1 MESFEPLLTT
11 RDWNEEWKAL
21 QRQRHHADNSEYW
34 DDRAKSFG
42 DKDVP
47 SPYVRRF
54 LELSDIRPGEAVF
67 DMGCGTG
74 ALAVPLGQ
82 AGHKV
87 LAADF
92 SSGMLD
98 CLRADLAAHKVE
110 GVETR
115 LLSWDDEPAAW
126 EAAGAG
132 PDSADVAL
140 ASRSIATYDLRESL
154 LRLTEVARRRCCIT
168 LAAGASPRI
177 DERVLAGIGVEPQNS
192 HDYLYAF
199 NILANEGLKPQVSYI
214 DSTRPQSF
222 DSPDAAFEALSE
234 MVDAASGGRLSASE
248 RAATLDRLREW
259 LEGDLVENEHAGEPD
274 RKGVPQGR
282 LRLSE
287 PRKFAWAFI
296 SWDK

>member
-11 RDWNEEWKAL
+11 RDWNEEWKEL
-21 QRQRHHADNSEYW
+21 QRQRRHADRAEYW
-34 DDRAKSFG
+34 DDRAKTFG
-42 DKDVP
+42 DRDVP
-47 SPYVRRF
+47 SPYVRSF
-54 LELSDIRPGEAVF
+54 LQLADIRPGETVF

-82 AGHKV
+82 AGHRV
-87 LAADF
+87 IAADF
-92 SSGMLD
+92 STGMLD
-98 CLRADLAAHKVE
+98 CLKAELESRGIE
-110 GVETR
+110 GVERR
-115 LLSWDDEPAAW
+115 LLSWDAPREDWA
-126 EAAGAG
+126 AAGVG
-132 PDSADVAL
+132 PGSADVAL

-177 DERVLAGIGVEPQNS
+177 DERVLAGIGVEPPNS

-199 NILANEGLKPQVSYI
+199 NILANEGLKPRVDYI

-222 DSPDAAFEALSE
+222 DSLDAAFDKLSE
-234 MVDAASGGRLSASE
+234 MVDAAGEGRLSQSE
-248 RAATLDRLREW
+248 REAALVRLREW
-259 LEGDLVENEHAGEPD
+259 LEDDLVENEHAGEPD
-274 RKGVPQGR
+274 RKGLPQGR

-287 PRKFAWAFI
+287 PRRFAWAFI